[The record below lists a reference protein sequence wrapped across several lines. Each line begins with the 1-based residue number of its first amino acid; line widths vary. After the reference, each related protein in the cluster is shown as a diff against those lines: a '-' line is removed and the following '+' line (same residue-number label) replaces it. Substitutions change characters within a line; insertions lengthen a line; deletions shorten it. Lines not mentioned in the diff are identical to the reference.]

1 VDSRFRQVALSG
13 EAAPEGLI
21 VAASA
26 DGGIDPIKQFV
37 VKSFGPKIQVF
48 GNDISFT
55 NVSLFMVI
63 VLGLIWLVMVHG
75 TSKRS
80 VVPGRLQAAAEMLY
94 EFMADTVRSTTGKE
108 GLKFLPLVF
117 SLFIFVLFCNLI
129 GLIPGTYTV
138 TSQIVVTFVFA
149 MIVIGTV
156 LIYGIV
162 KHGTHFFGLFV
173 PSGVPGWLL
182 PFITLIEVISFISRP
197 ISLSMRLFAN
207 MLAGHIALKVFAGF
221 IIMMLSAGGA
231 ALVLTPLPL
240 AMIVALYALELL
252 VACLQAF
259 VFSILTCIYLNDALH
274 PGH

>member
-1 VDSRFRQVALSG
+1 M
-13 EAAPEGLI
+13 
-21 VAASA
+21 AASA
-26 DGGIDPIKQFV
+26 DGGIDPIHQFEV
-37 VKSFGPKIQVF
+37 SRIGPKIPIF
-48 GNDISFT
+48 GSEISFT

-63 VLGLIWLVMVHG
+63 VLGVVWLLMMYG
-75 TSKRS
+75 TRQRS
-80 VVPGRLQAAAEMLY
+80 IVPGRLQAAAEMLY

-117 SLFIFVLFCNLI
+117 SLFIFVLFANLI

-138 TSQIVVTFVFA
+138 TSQLIVTFVFA

-156 LIYGIV
+156 LIYGIA
-162 KHGTHFFGLFV
+162 KHGAHFFGLFV

-182 PFITLIEVISFISRP
+182 PFITIIEVISFVSRP

-221 IIMMLSAGGA
+221 IVLMLGAGGFA
-231 ALVLTPLPL
+231 AVLSPLPL

-252 VACLQAF
+252 VACLQAY

>member
-1 VDSRFRQVALSG
+1 VAS
-13 EAAPEGLI
+13 EAGK
-21 VAASA
+21 
-26 DGGIDPIKQFV
+26 IDPIHQFE
-37 VKSFGPKIQVF
+37 
-48 GNDISFT
+48 ISRIIPIKWMNLDLSLT
-55 NVSLFMVI
+55 NSALYMFVAVGIICLIMIYGTRQRSL
-63 VLGLIWLVMVHG
+63 
-75 TSKRS
+75 
-80 VVPGRLQAAAEMLY
+80 VPGRLQAAAEMLY

-117 SLFIFVLFCNLI
+117 SLFIFVLICNLV
-129 GLIPGTYTV
+129 GLIPGTFTV

-156 LIYGIV
+156 VIYGIAR
-162 KHGTHFFGLFV
+162 HGTHFFGLFV

-182 PFITLIEVISFISRP
+182 PFIALIEIISFVSRP

-221 IIMMLSAGGA
+221 IVLMLGTGGA
-231 ALVLTPLPL
+231 VMALTPLPL

>member
-1 VDSRFRQVALSG
+1 
-13 EAAPEGLI
+13 

-26 DGGIDPIKQFV
+26 DGGIDPIHQFEI
-37 VKSFGPKIQVF
+37 SRIGPKISIF
-48 GNDISFT
+48 GSDISLT
-55 NVSLFMVI
+55 NSALFMFVA
-63 VLGLIWLVMVHG
+63 LGVIWLVMLYG
-75 TSKRS
+75 TRQRAI
-80 VVPGRLQAAAEMLY
+80 VPGRLQAAAEMLY

-117 SLFIFVLFCNLI
+117 SLFIFVLVCNLV
-129 GLIPGTYTV
+129 GLIPGAYTV
-138 TSQIVVTFVFA
+138 TSQIIVTFVFA

-156 LIYGIV
+156 LIYGIA

-182 PFITLIEVISFISRP
+182 PFITLIEIISFISRP

-221 IIMMLSAGGA
+221 IVLMLGTGGA
-231 ALVLTPLPL
+231 VVALSPLPL

>member
-1 VDSRFRQVALSG
+1 
-13 EAAPEGLI
+13 
-21 VAASA
+21 VAANA
-26 DGGIDPIKQFV
+26 DGGIDPIHQFEI
-37 VKSFGPKIQVF
+37 SRIGPKISIF
-48 GNDISFT
+48 GSDISLT
-55 NVSLFMVI
+55 NSALFMI
-63 VLGLIWLVMVHG
+63 VAVGIIWAIMVYG
-75 TSKRS
+75 TRQRS
-80 VVPGRLQAAAEMLY
+80 LVPGRLQSAAEMLY

-117 SLFIFVLFCNLI
+117 SLFIFVLICNLV
-129 GLIPGTYTV
+129 GLIPGTFTV

-156 LIYGIV
+156 IIYGIA
-162 KHGTHFFGLFV
+162 KHGAHFFGLFA
-173 PSGVPGWLL
+173 PSGVPGWLM
-182 PFITLIEVISFISRP
+182 PFITLIEIISFVSRP

-221 IIMMLSAGGA
+221 IVLMIGTGGA
-231 ALVLTPLPL
+231 VSLLAPLPL

>member
-1 VDSRFRQVALSG
+1 M
-13 EAAPEGLI
+13 
-21 VAASA
+21 AASA
-26 DGGIDPIKQFV
+26 DGGIDPIKQFE
-37 VKSFGPKIQVF
+37 VKPFGPKLEF
-48 GNDISFT
+48 MGGLDLSFT
-55 NVSLFMVI
+55 NVALFMVI
-63 VLGLIWLVMVHG
+63 VTGLIWLVMMHG
-75 TSKRS
+75 TRHRS
-80 VVPGRLQAAAEMLY
+80 LVPNRSQAGAEMLY
-94 EFMADTVRSTTGKE
+94 EFMADTVQTSMGKE
-108 GLKFLPLVF
+108 GLRFLPLIF
-117 SLFIFVLFCNLI
+117 SLFIFVLFCNLL

-138 TSQIVVTFVFA
+138 TSQIAVTFVFA

-162 KHGTHFFGLFV
+162 KHGAHFFGLFV
-173 PSGVPGWLL
+173 PSGVPKLLL
-182 PFITLIEVISFISRP
+182 PFIVVIEVVSFLSRP

-221 IIMMLSAGGA
+221 IVLMLGAGGWVV
-231 ALVLTPLPL
+231 ALSPLPL

>member
-1 VDSRFRQVALSG
+1 MAG
-13 EAAPEGLI
+13 
-21 VAASA
+21 AS
-26 DGGIDPIKQFV
+26 GGIDPIHQFEI
-37 VKSFGPKIQVF
+37 SRIGPTINF
-48 GNDISFT
+48 MGNDLSLT
-55 NVSLFMVI
+55 NSALFMIIAVGI
-63 VLGLIWLVMVHG
+63 IYWLMVYG
-75 TSKRS
+75 TKAKAL
-80 VVPGRLQAAAEMLY
+80 VPGRLQSAAEMLY

-117 SLFIFVLFCNLI
+117 SLFIFVLICNLV
-129 GLIPGTYTV
+129 GLIPGTFTV
-138 TSQIVVTFVFA
+138 TSHIVVTFMFA
-149 MIVIGTV
+149 MLVISTV
-156 LIYGIV
+156 VIYGFA

-173 PSGVPGWLL
+173 PSGVPAPLM
-182 PFITLIEVISFISRP
+182 PFIVLIEVISFISRP

-221 IIMMLSAGGA
+221 IVLMLSTGGA
-231 ALVLTPLPL
+231 VMALSPLPL